1 MPAESLR
8 AFVQAA
14 IGIAALCGLDA
25 TVTALSLSYTVGYA
39 VLGRYVFG
47 SGFALLVWWFQGR
60 PTLTRAMLPAHLL
73 RGALIAVTAFLF
85 FYSLTQLGMAEA
97 ITLSF
102 VSPLLIPPLAHVLLG
117 ERMRWPVVLA
127 ALVGFGGVLLTLQGA
142 PRFDGDRALGLAAV
156 LTAALTYSLAAIVM
170 RARAARDGSTLLTL
184 TGAFIPM
191 LLLIPAG
198 VNAPVP
204 TWSALGLAALAGL
217 LGNLGIQLLS
227 RAYARAEAQALGV
240 LEFTALPWAA
250 AFGWLLFDQA
260 VRPQVWLGGIVIFAA
275 CAWASRAGRTRPDE
289 VPIAS

>member
-1 MPAESLR
+1 VSLR
-8 AFVQAA
+8 ALIQAA
-14 IGIAALCGLDA
+14 AGIAALCALDA

-47 SGFALLVWWFQGR
+47 SGFALLVWWIQGR
-60 PTLTRAMLPAHLL
+60 PVLTRAMLPAHLL
-73 RGALIAVTAFLF
+73 RGVLIAVTAFLF

-117 ERMRWPVVLA
+117 EKMRWQVVLA

-142 PRFDGDRALGLAAV
+142 PSFDGDRGLGLAAV

-184 TGAFIPM
+184 TGAVIPM
-191 LLLIPAG
+191 VLSIPAG
-198 VNAPVP
+198 VNAPIP
-204 TWSALGLAALAGL
+204 TWGALGLAALAGL
-217 LGNLGIQLLS
+217 LGNVGVQLLS
-227 RAYARAEAQALGV
+227 RAYAHAEAQTLGV

-260 VRPQVWLGGIVIFAA
+260 VRLEVWLGGAVIFAA
-275 CAWASRAGRTRPDE
+275 CLWASRASRTRPSE
-289 VPIAS
+289 LPIAS